1 MAPVCFHQ
9 RVDFNLSEYYFV
21 NTDPKEQTRR
31 EHQEGNSIT
40 LKKVIYKPVPTLWS
54 RSRPFKVLRPSEHRN
69 KLLKTYLVTTN
80 NVVETVRVAEGVRHI
95 WTKLTTDTAFWG
107 CASTRLH
114 GVGPQDFAHQP
125 AIRGLAVALNAAY
138 IVQTYVVGTE
148 EATVHSLRKE
158 INRTRQTS
166 SE

>member
-1 MAPVCFHQ
+1 MNTLQCSLSTNDVANKITEIHIFLPHRQFLRPLTVIRQHHMAPVCFHQ

-95 WTKLTTDTAFWG
+95 WTKLTTDTAF
-107 CASTRLH
+107 
-114 GVGPQDFAHQP
+114 
-125 AIRGLAVALNAAY
+125 
-138 IVQTYVVGTE
+138 
-148 EATVHSLRKE
+148 
-158 INRTRQTS
+158 
-166 SE
+166 